1 MAKAKTSRNDT
12 LWYPLVFMTVLAFVM
27 VLILALLDFAT
38 KEKIELQQK
47 AIFHQKLLYAMNV
60 PFETPEQAEEI
71 FEKHVE
77 VKPIDFMDTS
87 GSSLEPNYYIYTEN
101 GEVRSY
107 VFPITGKALWGT
119 VDALVA
125 LDKDLEQM
133 IGMDI
138 VTHSETPGLGGRIE
152 EDRFKEQF
160 RNLDL
165 LLTDGKFFDYPPQ
178 KGANIEAITGA
189 TLTSASMR
197 DLLNENILQIKEN
210 FKGGQ

>member
-12 LWYPLVFMTVLAFVM
+12 LWYPMVFMAVLAFVM
-27 VLILALLDFAT
+27 VLILALLDHAT

-60 PFETPEQAEEI
+60 PFENAEEAEKI
-71 FEKHVE
+71 FEEHVE
-77 VKPIDFMDTS
+77 AAPIDFMDTTELS
-87 GSSLEPNYYIYTEN
+87 MEPNYYMYKEN
-101 GEVRSY
+101 GEIQAY
-107 VFPITGKALWGT
+107 AFPITGKALWGT

-125 LDKDLEQM
+125 MDKDMERM

-138 VTHSETPGLGGRIE
+138 ITHSETPGLGGRIE
-152 EDRFKEQF
+152 EDWFKEQF
-160 RNLDL
+160 RSLEL
-165 LLTDGKFFDYPPQ
+165 VLTDGRYFDYPPQ
-178 KGANIEAITGA
+178 KSANIEAITGA

-197 DLLNENILQIKEN
+197 DLLNSNIQIIKEN

>member
-12 LWYPLVFMTVLAFVM
+12 LWYPMVFMTLLAFVM

-60 PFETPEQAEEI
+60 PFDSPQQAEEI
-71 FEKHVE
+71 FNAHVE
-77 VKPIDFMDTS
+77 AAPIDFMDTS
-87 GSSLEPNYYIYTEN
+87 ELSMEANYYMYKEN
-101 GEVRSY
+101 GEVRAY
-107 VFPITGKALWGT
+107 AFPVTGKALWGT

-125 LDKDLEQM
+125 MDENLEEM

-152 EDRFKEQF
+152 EDWYKEQF
-160 RNLDL
+160 RNLEL
-165 LLTDGKFFDYPPQ
+165 VLTDGKFFEYPPA
-178 KGANIEAITGA
+178 KNSNIETITGA

-197 DLLNENILQIKEN
+197 DLLNENVRMIKEN